1 VGLGLVGQ
9 LTAQPVRA
17 ASARAVGMDISPR
30 RAEFARR
37 LGTTSCADPDELE
50 EIVRETSDGYGA
62 DAVILTVAGDA
73 AKPLELAA
81 SVARDRAI
89 VVAVG
94 DLPLSIPRRPFYD
107 KELQLRLS
115 RSYGPGRYDP
125 DYEEHGR
132 DYPIGQVRWTERR
145 LVN

>member
-1 VGLGLVGQ
+1 
-9 LTAQPVRA
+9 
-17 ASARAVGMDISPR
+17 
-30 RAEFARR
+30 
-37 LGTTSCADPDELE
+37 
-50 EIVRETSDGYGA
+50 
-62 DAVILTVAGDA
+62 LTVAGDA

>member
-1 VGLGLVGQ
+1 VHGPSGWISVHG
-9 LTAQPVRA
+9 APSSPA
-17 ASARAVGMDISPR
+17 ASALLPARIRTSSR
-30 RAEFARR
+30 RSSTRQA
-37 LGTTSCADPDELE
+37 G
-50 EIVRETSDGYGA
+50 GYGA